1 MSIHQTT
8 KGTLL
13 LSTACAVIL
22 AYSGGSAVAQEV
34 SGDSASNERDV
45 VIVTARKREENL
57 QDVPIS
63 ITAINQNELRD
74 ANAFG
79 LEDVA
84 QLTPGLQFRQIGGV
98 SEPVI
103 RGLAQV
109 DQIGLQGNVGT
120 FIDGIFLNNRS
131 SIEFGNL
138 DLAQV
143 EVLKGPQSA
152 LFGRNTF
159 AGAIN
164 YTTRSATLGEFDA
177 TVEGEAGSHHRYGVK
192 GSVNIPLN
200 DFGAIRFFGGASQ
213 FDGTIDNLQGG
224 GNLGGWDERTTY
236 GASAL
241 FEFDRVRVKAFYAR
255 NEIQEDQPPLRL
267 ISSTENTG
275 GTTYVNDDDPSDT
288 QSTVFAGMIP
298 NFENVSLFPGGTGN
312 VGHFWL
318 GYVNVD
324 VDLGFATATGIY
336 SHSESEYVSQFDNTG
351 NPLNVTQP
359 LFGNAASPFS
369 NQILTNSTGDV
380 AEQDSFE
387 FRLAS
392 NEGSPI
398 DWLIGYSHYDSLTGG
413 LLSSRT
419 PLLADPST
427 IEPIT
432 LIFDRLD
439 VNIDAIYGSFTIPVN
454 DRLNIGG
461 EIRYTDEDQININEI
476 DLPFLSIDNDPTAL
490 DADFEYWSGRA
501 SIDYSLNDDVLLYAY
516 AGRGVKSGGIN
527 GSEPETSEFRFFQ
540 PETNWTYELGVKAG
554 LWDGR
559 ALVNAAVYYID
570 WSELQTDAPP
580 TLTAGG
586 PIINGIGAT
595 SIGIEVDATVQVTD
609 NFSLRVASTYNDAT
623 YDEGFI
629 DAAIFNYC
637 EAAPPVLQ
645 SGVPVNFSIVGEPCS
660 TDVSGNQVARTGDF
674 TVFASGTYEIPEI
687 GFGFD
692 GYLRADFSHEA
703 APYPLSLNLA
713 QPDARNLLNLR
724 FGVRDDNTE
733 VAFWVDNLLDTQTID
748 RVTSIPDF
756 FRSGAFGF
764 GCTLQNCLAATRVYP
779 GNTRTWGVKVV
790 QRF

>member
-1 MSIHQTT
+1 MIVKKFKKSA
-8 KGTLL
+8 LFA
-13 LSTACAVIL
+13 STVFVAVT
-22 AYSGGSAVAQEV
+22 AFGGVNAAAQDGASAN
-34 SGDSASNERDV
+34 GDDV
-45 VIVTARKREENL
+45 IYVTARKREENL

-63 ITAINQNELRD
+63 ITAISQNELRD

-84 QLTPGLQFRQIGGV
+84 QLTPGLQFRQIGGI

-109 DQIGLQGNVGT
+109 DQIGLQGNVGA
-120 FIDGIFLNNRS
+120 FIDGVFLNNRS

-164 YTTRSATLGEFDA
+164 YTTRGATLGEFDA
-177 TVEGEAGSHHRYGVK
+177 TIEGEAGSDERLGIK
-192 GSVNIPLN
+192 GSVNIPLGE
-200 DFGAIRFFGGASQ
+200 FAAVRAFGGTSK
-213 FDGTIDNLQGG
+213 FDGNIPNLQGG

-236 GASAL
+236 GASGL
-241 FEFDRVRVKAFYAR
+241 FEIDRVTVKAFYAR

-267 ISSTENTG
+267 LLADANNA
-275 GTTYVNDDDPSDT
+275 GTVYVNDLDPNDT
-288 QSTVFAGMIP
+288 QATLFGGPIP
-298 NFENVSLFPGGTGN
+298 NFENVSLFPDGTGN
-312 VGHFWL
+312 VGSFWL

-324 VDLGFATATGIY
+324 VDLGFATATGHY
-336 SHSESEYVSQFDNTG
+336 SRSKSDYVAQFDNTG
-351 NPLNVTQP
+351 NPINVTLP

-369 NQILTNSTGDV
+369 NQILTNSTGDI

-398 DWLIGYSHYDSLTGG
+398 DWLIGYSHFDSLTGG
-413 LLSSRT
+413 VLSSRT

-432 LIFDRLD
+432 EISDRLD
-439 VNIDAIYGSFTIPVN
+439 VNIDAIYGSFNIPIG
-454 DRLNIGG
+454 DRLNVGG

-476 DLPFLSIDNDPTAL
+476 DLQFLSIDNDPTAL
-490 DADFEYWSGRA
+490 EVGFEYWGGRA
-501 SIDYSLNDDVLLYAY
+501 SLDYSLNDDVLLYAY
-516 AGRGVKSGGIN
+516 AARGIKSGGIN
-527 GSEPETSEFRFFQ
+527 GSEAETSPFRIFQ
-540 PETNWTYELGVKAG
+540 PEANWTYELGVKAG

-559 ALVNAAVYYID
+559 AILNAAVYYID
-570 WSELQTDAPP
+570 WSDLQTPAPP
-580 TLTAGG
+580 TQTAGG

-609 NFSLRVASTYNDAT
+609 NFSVRLASSYNDAT
-623 YDEGFI
+623 YNEGFQ
-629 DAAIFNYC
+629 DAAISNYC
-637 EAAPPVLQ
+637 GAAAPA
-645 SGVPVNFSIVGEPCS
+645 GFSIQGTPCS
-660 TDVSGNQVARTGDF
+660 LDVSGNQVARAGDF
-674 TVFASGTYEIPEI
+674 TLFASGTYEIPDLVY
-687 GFGFD
+687 GFD

-703 APYPLSLNLA
+703 APFPLSVNLA
-713 QPDARNLLNLR
+713 QPESRNFVNLR
-724 FGVRDDNTE
+724 VGIRNDNTE
-733 VAFWVDNLLDTQTID
+733 FAFWVDNALNSDNID
-748 RVTSIPDF
+748 RVTSVPDF
-756 FRSGAFGF
+756 FTSGGF
-764 GCTLQNCLAATRVYP
+764 GCTVNNCLGSLRVYP
-779 GNTRTWGVKVV
+779 GNTRSWGVKVV